1 MRNPARTALLL
12 SLGGCLLLAGCP
24 GYGDHDSCVRDSQC
38 AEGYVCDTGAG
49 RCVRNPV
56 VECRAPRDCAATET
70 CASDGTCRVGD
81 CSWADIGCVEGYVCS
96 ADDGV
101 WACREGT
108 AEPPPGDQG
117 GAGGSAGSAST
128 AGGAGGSGGEAE
140 AAGGAT

>member
-56 VECRAPRDCAATET
+56 VDCRAPRDCAETET

-81 CSWADIGCVEGYVCS
+81 CSWSDIGCVDGYACT
-96 ADDGV
+96 AEDGV
-101 WACREGT
+101 WACRAGTTVPSEG
-108 AEPPPGDQG
+108 G
-117 GAGGSAGSAST
+117 
-128 AGGAGGSGGEAE
+128 AGGAGGAGPGGTSSGPGGAGGAAE
-140 AAGGAT
+140 SAGGAT